1 MQVEPLEKESRQK
14 RSIPSKLVLRITA
27 RSLEEKHHEHEISH
41 HTKEA
46 ECLERGTERHRR
58 PTKNLKHREASG
70 GGAVRRRAVTPRQG
84 RKERSGGLGGGGNQA
99 VAAAPADWKP
109 RRQKTQSLP
118 REPASR
124 VASGRHV

>member
-1 MQVEPLEKESRQK
+1 M
-14 RSIPSKLVLRITA
+14 
-27 RSLEEKHHEHEISH
+27 
-41 HTKEA
+41 
-46 ECLERGTERHRR
+46 
-58 PTKNLKHREASG
+58 
-70 GGAVRRRAVTPRQG
+70 RRRAVTPQQG

-124 VASGRHV
+124 VASKYRPRLLGRLCGASGVFTGRLH